1 MDKKNN
7 YWIVQSFVKILR
19 NFWIDKTI
27 IIHVSHVCRARRGR
41 KDRGAA
47 FVYLFPFFFF
57 FFCVCVFPRPRE
69 IGPPLFVAVLRWSRF
84 SVMLVL
90 RRSRHGPKPTRK
102 QTRHCV
108 LRCSTGSMFHRSDL
122 SNYETSIPV
131 FIVNRWSQF
140 RNQSKFEYSFSLM
153 CELWIYIYIYWWW
166 CYMQRKRIII
176 FW

>member
-1 MDKKNN
+1 MSSTSRTQRS
-7 YWIVQSFVKILR
+7 WSRFC
-19 NFWIDKTI
+19 
-27 IIHVSHVCRARRGR
+27 VS
-41 KDRGAA
+41 
-47 FVYLFPFFFF
+47 FPFFFLF

-102 QTRHCV
+102 QTRYCV
-108 LRCSTGSMFHRSDL
+108 LRCSTGSIFHRSDL

-140 RNQSKFEYSFSLM
+140 RNQSKFEYHF
-153 CELWIYIYIYWWW
+153 LWCVNCGYIYIYILMMMLYA
-166 CYMQRKRIII
+166 KKENNI
-176 FW
+176 FLFNFQVNQIKKKNIRV